1 MGVPPITSGKK
12 SGMDTTT
19 HPPANGK
26 RKPRADAIRNRE
38 RVLEAAK
45 AVIAMDTRW
54 QITLLGAL
62 RAEREGTILS
72 QFRSQKTGVLL
83 GYLAYFSHRTHLRD
97 ALIELL
103 WPDADLSAARAS
115 LSVSLSFLRQRL
127 EPPGSAPG
135 SVLIADRST
144 VRLNPEAI
152 HTDAAAFEAGG
163 ARVPAAGSPTGAP
176 K

>member
-1 MGVPPITSGKK
+1 
-12 SGMDTTT
+12 MD
-19 HPPANGK
+19 
-26 RKPRADAIRNRE
+26 
-38 RVLEAAK
+38 V
-45 AVIAMDTRW
+45 RW

-62 RAEREGTILS
+62 RAEREGRTLS

-83 GYLAYFSHRTHLRD
+83 AYLAYFSNRAHLRD

-127 EPPGSAPG
+127 EPPGFPSG

-144 VRLNPEAI
+144 VRFNPEAI
-152 HTDAAAFEAGG
+152 TTDVAAFEA
-163 ARVPAAGSPTGAP
+163 ALRDAA
-176 K
+176 